1 MLGTGVIG
9 LSVTYLIGLVML
21 VLVFVFGKMW
31 DRKYTSEFKKAGW
44 SSSIVAKIAILVAVA
59 AAGGFISIP
68 GPAASIKLD
77 STAGYFASI
86 MFGWQVGGIVAA
98 FGTFFANLMSG
109 FSGWAA
115 MVPYYMINMAL
126 AVLAYGYISKRFNL
140 VAGMIVGTIVN
151 TLCIMPWFFMLGWVT
166 MIPILVPQI
175 VGSFVNCFLATV
187 AYKAINAA
195 KDKKKTID
203 IDMVE

>member
-1 MLGTGVIG
+1 MLGQGVLG

-21 VLVFVFGKMW
+21 ILVFVFGKMW
-31 DRKYTSEFKKAGW
+31 DRKYTSEFKKDGW

-98 FGTFFANLMSG
+98 FGTFFSNLMSG

-115 MVPYYMINMAL
+115 MV
-126 AVLAYGYISKRFNL
+126 YGYISKRFNL
-140 VAGMIVGTIVN
+140 VAGMIAGTIVN

-166 MIPILVPQI
+166 MIPILIPQI

-195 KDKKKTID
+195 KDKKKHVD
-203 IDMVE
+203 IDMVD